1 MFRCASQVSKFDV
14 LVCDDDVVACFSH
27 FVPDQMSV
35 AMCGRRFRVCVC
47 ATLRFFNM
55 LRHATWLHVAV
66 RVVKCLSP
74 CHEGF
79 AFDRLVGM

>member
-1 MFRCASQVSKFDV
+1 MMWLHVF
-14 LVCDDDVVACFSH
+14 LI
-27 FVPDQMSV
+27 VPDQLSV
-35 AMCGRRFRVCVC
+35 AMCGRRFHVCGC

-74 CHEGF
+74 CHEVIT
-79 AFDRLVGM
+79 FDRLVGM